1 MQPIALTY
9 PREGAR
15 IEQGRY
21 GTMLPVTA
29 ANGMMLICK
38 TKPGTGDAI
47 HSAGDAIAKVVQQD
61 PRTRLAEA
69 ALRALGPLR

>member
-15 IEQGRY
+15 IEQVRY

-29 ANGMMLICK
+29 SGMMIICK
-38 TKPGTGDAI
+38 TKPGTSNAI
-47 HSAGDAIAKVVQQD
+47 RSAATQ
-61 PRTRLAEA
+61 
-69 ALRALGPLR
+69 

>member
-29 ANGMMLICK
+29 ANGMMLIGK
-38 TKPGTGDAI
+38 TKPGTSDAI
-47 HSAGDAIAKVVQQD
+47 HSAGDALSKAVQQD

-69 ALRALGPLR
+69 ALRAMGPLR

>member
-9 PREGAR
+9 PRQGAR
-15 IEQGRY
+15 IERGRY
-21 GTMLPVTA
+21 PTMLPVTA
-29 ANGMMLICK
+29 ANGMTLICK

-47 HSAGDAIAKVVQQD
+47 RSAGDPIAKVVQQD

-69 ALRALGPLR
+69 ARRALGPLR

>member
-9 PREGAR
+9 LREGAR

-29 ANGMMLICK
+29 ANRMILICK
-38 TKPGTGDAI
+38 TKPETGDAGVEV
-47 HSAGDAIAKVVQQD
+47 SRSKQKED
-61 PRTRLAEA
+61 
-69 ALRALGPLR
+69 

>member
-15 IEQGRY
+15 IDQGRY

-29 ANGMMLICK
+29 ANRMMVICK
-38 TKPGTGDAI
+38 TKPGTGNAI
-47 HSAGDAIAKVVQQD
+47 RSAATQ
-61 PRTRLAEA
+61 
-69 ALRALGPLR
+69 

>member
-15 IEQGRY
+15 IAQVRY

-29 ANGMMLICK
+29 NGMMIICK

-47 HSAGDAIAKVVQQD
+47 HSAGDAMAEAVQQD
-61 PRTRLAEA
+61 PRTRLADA

>member
-38 TKPGTGDAI
+38 SKPRTGDAI
-47 HSAGDAIAKVVQQD
+47 HSAGDAMAEAVQQD

>member
-21 GTMLPVTA
+21 GTVLPVTA

-47 HSAGDAIAKVVQQD
+47 RSAGDALAKVAHQD

-69 ALRALGPLR
+69 ALHALGPLR